1 MPDSSNKI
9 ARNKNSKHSKSVE
22 ALSVTHLAHLIRDDA
37 NLRAG
42 RPMTTRD
49 MSELTSISRST
60 WSNLMLGQS
69 GKPEVKTFMLLA
81 GYLATLDPPLQD
93 EDGNV
98 YTQDWE
104 GLMTLDAAAREQQGL
119 TKAEAIE
126 EIRRCLKRIEELTKI
141 IADS

>member
-1 MPDSSNKI
+1 
-9 ARNKNSKHSKSVE
+9 
-22 ALSVTHLAHLIRDDA
+22 
-37 NLRAG
+37 
-42 RPMTTRD
+42 
-49 MSELTSISRST
+49 
-60 WSNLMLGQS
+60 MLGQS

-104 GLMTLDAAAREQQGL
+104 GLMMLDAAAREQQGL
-119 TKAEAIE
+119 TKAEAIK
-126 EIRRCLKRIEELTKI
+126 EIRLCLKRIEELTKI